1 MIYYSYVIK
10 ASELVLH
17 YHICF
22 RADPTATH
30 DFRPDPPVKIAVA
43 RHRTEVL
50 NILSEYTDTS
60 DAQKLV
66 KLLGLMYCQPYDIS
80 DNAEEFKK
88 ILPSLPFEL
97 VGEIF

>member
-1 MIYYSYVIK
+1 M
-10 ASELVLH
+10 SELVLY

-30 DFRPDPPVKIAVA
+30 EDRPDPPVKIAVA
-43 RHRTEVL
+43 RSGRSGTEVL

-66 KLLGLMYCQPYDIS
+66 KLMELMCCPSDYVN

-88 ILPSLPFEL
+88 ILPSLPLEL

>member
-1 MIYYSYVIK
+1 M
-10 ASELVLH
+10 SELVLY

-30 DFRPDPPVKIAVA
+30 DDRPDPPVKIAVA

-66 KLLGLMYCQPYDIS
+66 KLMGLMCCPSYDVN
-80 DNAEEFKK
+80 DNTEEFKK
-88 ILPSLPFEL
+88 ILPSLPLEL

>member
-1 MIYYSYVIK
+1 MY
-10 ASELVLH
+10 

-22 RADPTATH
+22 RANPTDTH
-30 DFRPDPPVKIAVA
+30 DDRPDPPVKIAVA

-66 KLLGLMYCQPYDIS
+66 KLMGLMCCPS
-80 DNAEEFKK
+80 SLVNENAEEFKK
-88 ILPSLPFEL
+88 ILPSLSIEL